1 MPIASQGEE
10 PASSAPS
17 QQPPEI
23 EVVVELISDEVF
35 PSDARL
41 FVFARASEGPPMP
54 LAVVR
59 VEPLPGVT
67 THRLTDA
74 LAMMPSLRL
83 SQFEV
88 VDVVVRLSLS
98 GQISSGGEDPEVRL
112 QGLTLVPGLQSV
124 RLTLDLSRAKQ
135 VSG

>member
-1 MPIASQGEE
+1 
-10 PASSAPS
+10 
-17 QQPPEI
+17 
-23 EVVVELISDEVF
+23 
-35 PSDARL
+35 
-41 FVFARASEGPPMP
+41 
-54 LAVVR
+54 
-59 VEPLPGVT
+59 
-67 THRLTDA
+67 
-74 LAMMPSLRL
+74 MMPSLRL

-124 RLTLDLSRAKQ
+124 RLSLDLSRAKQ